1 MKRESIAMP
10 QASESGR
17 EKGGCGRARV
27 RMKRKRM
34 HDDYDQRRGRGEER
48 RASGGRDGHGEKREY
63 NKRAVRDRTDH

>member
-1 MKRESIAMP
+1 MQERPKVM
-10 QASESGR
+10 
-17 EKGGCGRARV
+17 

-48 RASGGRDGHGEKREY
+48 RASGGRDGDGEKGEY